1 MATARRA
8 LGITLVVVLALALFA
23 GGWLTGRLGIGAV
36 VDPTS
41 LTDTEHQFAKRMRGV
56 TLVGSFTTDGREN
69 RVPQEDRY
77 EIVSVEK
84 VGDDLWR
91 FNSKCCGLNSA
102 VPFVVPMR
110 FNGDTPMILMTETS
124 LPGMGTF
131 TARVF
136 FYGDRYAGT
145 WQHGKVGGHMWGRI
159 EKTAAVSATP

>member
-1 MATARRA
+1 MATVRRA
-8 LGITLVVVLALALFA
+8 FGIALVVVLALALFA

-36 VDPTS
+36 VDPAA
-41 LTDTEHQFAKRMRGV
+41 LTDAERQFAERMRGV
-56 TLVGSFTTDGREN
+56 TLVGFFTTDGRED
-69 RVPQEDRY
+69 RVPAPDRY

-84 VGDDLWR
+84 VGEDLWR
-91 FNSKCCGLNSA
+91 FNAKCCGLNGA

-110 FNGDTPMILMTETS
+110 FNGDTPVIMMTETS

-159 EKTAAVSATP
+159 EKTAAP

>member
-1 MATARRA
+1 MATARHT
-8 LGITLVVVLALALFA
+8 LGITLIVLLALALFI

-36 VDPTS
+36 ADPAS
-41 LTDTEHQFAKRMRGV
+41 LTDAERQFAERMRNV
-56 TLVGSFTTDGREN
+56 TLVGSFTTDGQGG
-69 RVPQEDRY
+69 RVPEPDRY

-91 FNSKCCGLNSA
+91 FNSKCCSLNSA

-131 TARVF
+131 SARVF

-159 EKTAAVSATP
+159 EKRTAATL